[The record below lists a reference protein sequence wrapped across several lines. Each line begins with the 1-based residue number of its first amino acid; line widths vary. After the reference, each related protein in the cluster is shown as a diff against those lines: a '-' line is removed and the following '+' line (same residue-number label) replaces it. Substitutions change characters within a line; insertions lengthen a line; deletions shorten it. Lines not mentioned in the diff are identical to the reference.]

1 MYYDGDQERDEA
13 AVLEQL
19 ANSVSSPNTPI
30 TRTVAIIKHHAL
42 EHRFDIE
49 RRIQDASFEIVKERQ
64 MEFDTET
71 DPETLE
77 ELFGED
83 TYSLAE
89 GPVWV
94 YILERRRAVEVWH
107 ALMGPRDPDV
117 ARQEDPSSLRAVYG
131 LSAMQN
137 ALMGSEDE
145 EIAEVQIASLF
156 VSSPPFPTT
165 DLPAENGEGKYDA
178 MHASIMESLA
188 RTTLDE
194 GYAPSSVTNPS
205 TINGSSS
212 RLNANGKPAFRAR
225 AVPSSAAKP
234 DIVPRMTK
242 AAALRTGQ
250 PIEKTSSSPR
260 RPVTKERLAE
270 TFANVPGHKRSTTIS
285 VASTAAPTI
294 APKMTRAA
302 SLRLGITPAPAPMRR
317 RSLTTDD
324 AERKNTFEGVPGHK
338 RRESIAVSSIKAP
351 TVAPRLNKSASL
363 RTQPKQAPPTSF
375 MFKGATAPK
384 TPGSLSRANSTDN
397 LSPARTSRPASQASN
412 NQPTVAA
419 PAPTP
424 RRPAPR
430 PSSVIAPRPP
440 ISRRTS
446 SVASATPPT
455 AKPKANGANA
465 TSDPEQAP
473 AAPAPAKARPRPS
486 SVCSAPSIAPRT
498 NKSAALRAA
507 KKEAEALAAAAAL
520 AKKAGKGMRAPPSS
534 FKTIAT

>member
-1 MYYDGDQERDEA
+1 MDESVVYYDGDQERDEA

-30 TRTVAIIKHHAL
+30 TRT
-42 EHRFDIE
+42 HRFDIE

-83 TYSLAE
+83 TYSLADRDR

-107 ALMGPRDPDV
+107 ALM
-117 ARQEDPSSLRAVYG
+117 DPSSLRAVYG

-178 MHASIMESLA
+178 MHA
-188 RTTLDE
+188 
-194 GYAPSSVTNPS
+194 VTNPS

-225 AVPSSAAKP
+225 AAPSSAAKP

-250 PIEKTSSSPR
+250 PIEKTASSPR

-384 TPGSLSRANSTDN
+384 TPGSLSRANSSDN
-397 LSPARTSRPASQASN
+397 LSPGRASRPASQASS
-412 NQPTVAA
+412 NQPTVTA

-430 PSSVIAPRPP
+430 PSSVIAPRPSSVTAPRPP

-455 AKPKANGANA
+455 AKPKVNGADA

-473 AAPAPAKARPRPS
+473 ATPAPAKARPRPS

-507 KKEAEALAAAAAL
+507 KKEAEALAAAAA
-520 AKKAGKGMRAPPSS
+520 ACEKGWEG